1 MKKTLLTLA
10 FCVIGTAQLLFAQVS
25 EKEAVARQWIKSNL
39 KELKINSD
47 SDINLRFVRKSIS
60 GETLRF
66 QQMVNNVPVFD
77 TEIVVHFNPSG
88 EISFSDHNIT
98 KEVFKSIQYLKFQK
112 KELLN

>member
-25 EKEAVARQWIKSNL
+25 EKEAVARQWITSNL

-66 QQMVNNVPVFD
+66 QQMVNNIPVFD
-77 TEIVVHFNPSG
+77 TEIVVHFNLSG
-88 EISFSDHNIT
+88 EVSYFDYNVKNNLMQINTIP
-98 KEVFKSIQYLKFQK
+98 
-112 KELLN
+112 